1 MNVTFC
7 RYFFLDLTVAVDAVG
22 ILTSFTDGPSS
33 LSVYPSGGATVMQQV
48 NQQELD
54 GAAYTLA
61 KDFLLQS
68 GAGKGVTPELIEKYL
83 HLSSPRPDTLAGLYE
98 HMLESAQ
105 SANMYAGVIG
115 GSIGGVANLGPLLC
129 DFEPAEVLEKY
140 RSGWEGV
147 LDDIVAQLKPR
158 GSVPRTSRSIW
169 PRYCRSVLSGA
180 RFLSQFSTADDFYGW
195 VDLFDEDERAR
206 PALPLLLAQ
215 EIEGF
220 GFALACNFLN
230 GLGYEN
236 FSKPDVHV
244 KDIFGALALCAEGA
258 GDYEVFRA
266 VGRLARNVGVTPY
279 NADKLFWLVGSGYFY
294 DDPHIGN
301 KGRIGRHKKRFI
313 EVAKGRL
320 KPARHSETSHTS

>member
-1 MNVTFC
+1 V
-7 RYFFLDLTVAVDAVG
+7 
-22 ILTSFTDGPSS
+22 S
-33 LSVYPSGGATVMQQV
+33 
-48 NQQELD
+48 QQELD
-54 GAAYTLA
+54 RAAYALA

-68 GAGKGVTPELIEKYL
+68 GADKGVTPELVEKYL
-83 HLSSPRPDTLAGLYE
+83 HLSAPRPDTLAGLYE

-105 SANMYAGVIG
+105 SANMKAGVIG
-115 GSIGGVANLGPLLC
+115 GSIGGVGNLGRVLC

-140 RSGWEGV
+140 RSGWESV
-147 LDDIVAQLKPR
+147 LDDVVAQLKPR
-158 GSVPRTSRSIW
+158 GSVLRTPRSIW
-169 PRYCRSVLSGA
+169 PRYCGSVLSGA
-180 RFLSQFSTADDFYGW
+180 RFLSQFSTADDFYRW

-215 EIEGF
+215 EIDGF
-220 GFALACNFLN
+220 GFALACDFLN

-244 KDIFGALALCAEGA
+244 KNIFGSLGLYPSGA

-266 VGRLARNVGVTPY
+266 VGRLAHNAGVTPY

-301 KGRIGRHKKRFI
+301 KGRIGRHKKEFI
-313 EVAKGRL
+313 EVVRERL
-320 KPARHSETSHTS
+320 EPMRHAEAPRPS

>member
-1 MNVTFC
+1 M
-7 RYFFLDLTVAVDAVG
+7 
-22 ILTSFTDGPSS
+22 
-33 LSVYPSGGATVMQQV
+33 
-48 NQQELD
+48 NQQERD
-54 GAAYTLA
+54 RSTYALA
-61 KDFLLQS
+61 KDFLLQV
-68 GAGKGVTPELIEKYL
+68 GADKRVTLELIEKYL
-83 HLSSPRPDTLAGLYE
+83 YLSTPRPDTLAGLYE
-98 HMLESAQ
+98 HLLESAQ
-105 SANMYAGVIG
+105 SANMKAGVIG
-115 GSIGGVANLGPLLC
+115 GSIGGVGKLAPVLC

-180 RFLSQFSTADDFYGW
+180 RFLSQFSTADDFYRW

-220 GFALACNFLN
+220 GFALACDFLN

-244 KDIFGALALCAEGA
+244 KEIFGGLGLCAEGA
-258 GDYEVFRA
+258 GDYEVFKA
-266 VGRLARNVGVTPY
+266 VGRLARNAGVTPY

-301 KGRIGRHKKRFI
+301 KGRIGRHKKEFI
-313 EVAKGRL
+313 EVARERL
-320 KPARHSETSHTS
+320 EPMRHAEAPRTS

>member
-1 MNVTFC
+1 MH
-7 RYFFLDLTVAVDAVG
+7 
-22 ILTSFTDGPSS
+22 
-33 LSVYPSGGATVMQQV
+33 QW

-54 GAAYTLA
+54 RVAYTLA

-68 GAGKGVTPELIEKYL
+68 GADKGVTPELIEKYL
-83 HLSSPRPDTLAGLYE
+83 HLSAPRPDTLAGLYE

-105 SANMYAGVIG
+105 SANMKAGVIG
-115 GSIGGVANLGPLLC
+115 GSIGGVANLGPVLC

-158 GSVPRTSRSIW
+158 GSMHRTSRSIW

-180 RFLSQFSTADDFYGW
+180 RFLSQFSTADDFYRW
-195 VDLFDEDERAR
+195 VDLFDNDERAR

-220 GFALACNFLN
+220 GFALACDFLN

-244 KDIFGALALCAEGA
+244 KEIFGGLGLCAEGA

-266 VGRLARNVGVTPY
+266 VGRLARNAGVTPY
-279 NADKLFWLVGSGYFY
+279 NAD
-294 DDPHIGN
+294 
-301 KGRIGRHKKRFI
+301 
-313 EVAKGRL
+313 
-320 KPARHSETSHTS
+320 

>member
-1 MNVTFC
+1 M
-7 RYFFLDLTVAVDAVG
+7 
-22 ILTSFTDGPSS
+22 S
-33 LSVYPSGGATVMQQV
+33 V

-54 GAAYTLA
+54 IAAYALA
-61 KDFLLQS
+61 KGFLLQS

-83 HLSSPRPDTLAGLYE
+83 HLSAPRPDTLAGLYM

-105 SANMYAGVIG
+105 SANMKAGVIG
-115 GSIGGVANLGPLLC
+115 GSIGGVGNLGRVLC
-129 DFEPAEVLEKY
+129 DFEPAKVLEKY
-140 RSGWEGV
+140 SSGWEGV

-180 RFLSQFSTADDFYGW
+180 RFLSQFATADDFYRW

-220 GFALACNFLN
+220 GFALACDFLN

-244 KDIFGALALCAEGA
+244 KDIFGSLGLCPPGA

-266 VGRLARNVGVTPY
+266 VGRLARNACVTPY
-279 NADKLFWLVGSGYFY
+279 DADKLFWLVGSGYFY
-294 DDPHIGN
+294 DDPQIGN
-301 KGRIGRHKKRFI
+301 KGRIGRHKKEFI
-313 EVAKGRL
+313 EVARERL
-320 KPARHSETSHTS
+320 EPMRHAEASRTS

>member
-1 MNVTFC
+1 M
-7 RYFFLDLTVAVDAVG
+7 
-22 ILTSFTDGPSS
+22 
-33 LSVYPSGGATVMQQV
+33 
-48 NQQELD
+48 NQQQLD
-54 GAAYTLA
+54 RAAYTLA

-68 GAGKGVTPELIEKYL
+68 GASKGVTPGLIEKYL
-83 HLSSPRPDTLAGLYE
+83 HLSTPHPDTLAGLYE

-105 SANMYAGVIG
+105 SANMKAGVIG
-115 GSIGGVANLGPLLC
+115 GSIGGVGKLGSVLC

-180 RFLSQFSTADDFYGW
+180 RFLSQFSTTDDFYRW
-195 VDLFDEDERAR
+195 VDLFDDDERAR

-220 GFALACNFLN
+220 GFALTCDFLN

-244 KDIFGALALCAEGA
+244 KDIFGGLGLCGEGA

-266 VGRLARNVGVTPY
+266 VGGWHATP
-279 NADKLFWLVGSGYFY
+279 A
-294 DDPHIGN
+294 
-301 KGRIGRHKKRFI
+301 
-313 EVAKGRL
+313 
-320 KPARHSETSHTS
+320 